1 MGKSEVSGSQL
12 IFEITLCKQRLFH
25 ASLSP

>member
-12 IFEITLCKQRLFH
+12 IFEINLCKQRLFH
-25 ASLSP
+25 ESLIL